1 MFFLV
6 KEFLLLENILRLC
19 CGIVF
24 TYVCNMFKCFLL
36 FKSLWYNHLQEEII
50 IRHYYCIS
58 LIFHMALN
66 EYFGLSFREIHFCLL
81 HPPPVYLWV
90 SSFPQLNE
98 WYSWAFSAV
107 QLYFIPLIYGDRF
120 YLHHYLP
127 LSKASCYRTEAK
139 LTFKY
144 KIQFGF
150 WPLELA
156 DSSCKIDGTSA

>member
-1 MFFLV
+1 MELYLGTYDCLKHIQMFPS
-6 KEFLLLENILRLC
+6 
-19 CGIVF
+19 
-24 TYVCNMFKCFLL
+24 
-36 FKSLWYNHLQEEII
+36 FKSLWYNHLQEKII

-66 EYFGLSFREIHFCLL
+66 EYFRLSFREIHFYLL
-81 HPPPVYLWV
+81 HPPPICLFMGFLI
-90 SSFPQLNE
+90 SSAE
-98 WYSWAFSAV
+98 WIIFMGFKCNSILS
-107 QLYFIPLIYGDRF
+107 QLYMGTCFSSYIPIYPF
-120 YLHHYLP
+120 
-127 LSKASCYRTEAK
+127 SKASCYKTEAK